1 MYRAHRRIALMLIAL
16 VTLVTLPALPVGATT
31 TFTDPQNRFSVDLPD
46 GWQQDS
52 TATNGGIIV
61 QYLTTNP
68 DGAFNVSATPL
79 PNGTTIDAVPQLI
92 IAGLSQQYQR
102 LSANE
107 SRPSHRRGRAG
118 ERVGLHCDTQRRH
131 PPGNFPDHGAAQRHP
146 LPPDA
151 GGPAGRHQCRRN
163 GGNTDPALVAV
174 APVSERVHHRFR
186 RGQWPTGGY
195 GAPRTRRRRAR
206 CQRQPAPRPST
217 GAGRRAAH
225 RGAHEG
231 ADHEISTDN

>member
-92 IAGLSQQYQR
+92 IAGLSQQFSDFQQTN
-102 LSANE
+102 LGPATV
-107 SRPSHRRGRAG
+107 AG
-118 ERVGLHCDTQRRH
+118 EQGSELDYTATPSGGTLLATSQIMVQHNGILYLLTLAAR
-131 PPGNFPDHGAAQRHP
+131 PDDISAVETAAIPILLSWQW
-146 LPPDA
+146 LP
-151 GGPAGRHQCRRN
+151 
-163 GGNTDPALVAV
+163 
-174 APVSERVHHRFR
+174 
-186 RGQWPTGGY
+186 
-195 GAPRTRRRRAR
+195 
-206 CQRQPAPRPST
+206 
-217 GAGRRAAH
+217 
-225 RGAHEG
+225 
-231 ADHEISTDN
+231 